1 MSKAQVENAI
11 VEETF
16 ATKLGIE
23 MVSPRTFREM
33 IDLNA
38 GSTNVVCAVGPSGIG
53 KTAIPIQAA
62 KARNGG
68 KGVPYAAIYMPTA
81 TQEGFFVPTTASDT
95 KAYFDQRVPRTFQ
108 AILEWSDKMIKKY
121 GKAENVPADMCAIL
135 SIEEINRAPDKSVT
149 RAAFVMIGDRMIGDV
164 PIPQC
169 IQIVAT
175 MNPTGGG
182 MSVNEFE
189 RDPAMRRRLSPMI
202 GVSYNY
208 GDFMEYAM
216 RVGFHEHVLAH
227 LGAQPSHGYD
237 EQAALAGKHFAC
249 PATWETV
256 SRLCF
261 QFEARGL
268 KLDTALGRAA
278 IAGAV
283 GSASATAFLEY
294 IRDNT
299 LVITPEDVLT
309 KYLPGSETQKRFRA
323 YTPKGSGED
332 GDKGGRLDK
341 VSALAEGLVTYIF
354 AHLDKAPGSVT
365 KQLACFMGD
374 LALYHVDQL
383 TAFTRRLTNVANDKG
398 VEAKNF
404 LQALNQTLAHEPAFV
419 EAMRTVHQVKLDVQK
434 AIQDEE

>member
-1 MSKAQVENAI
+1 MSKAQVDNAI
-11 VEETF
+11 IEETF

-23 MVSPRTFREM
+23 MVTPRLFRDM
-33 IDLNA
+33 IELNA
-38 GSTNVVCAVGPSGIG
+38 GSKNVVCAVGPSGIG
-53 KTAIPIQAA
+53 KTAIPIQVA

-108 AILEWSDKMIKKY
+108 AILEWADKMIKKH
-121 GKAENVPADMCAIL
+121 GSAEDVPADMCPIL

-149 RAAFVMIGDRMIGDV
+149 RAAFVMIGDRMIGDI

-216 RVGFHEHVLAH
+216 SAGFHEHVLAH

-261 QFEARGL
+261 QFDRAGL
-268 KLDTALGRAA
+268 KLTTALGRAA

-283 GSASATAFLEY
+283 GTASATAFLEY
-294 IRDNT
+294 VKDNT
-299 LVITPEDVLT
+299 LVITPEEVLT
-309 KYLPGSETQKRFRA
+309 SYLPSSVVQKRFKA
-323 YTPKGSGED
+323 YIKEE
-332 GDKGGRLDK
+332 GGRLDK
-341 VSALAEGLVTYIF
+341 ISALSEGLVTYIY
-354 AHLDKAPGSVT
+354 AHLNKQPET
-365 KQLACFMGD
+365 MIKQLACFVGD
-374 LALYHVDQL
+374 LPQDILA
-383 TAFTRRLTNVANDKG
+383 AFIRRLTDAANDKG
-398 VEAKNF
+398 SEAKNF
-404 LQALNQTLAHEPAFV
+404 LQTLNQKLATEPAFI
-419 EAMRTVHQVKLDVQK
+419 EALRKVHQAKLNVQK
-434 AIQDEE
+434 AVADEA